1 MAQKDEDKKLES
13 VDPKTAEGFQTPID
27 EKSRKTGQDAME
39 QDVRP
44 GAEPEAPGHKK
55 DSVPG
60 NPNQGTESR

>member
-1 MAQKDEDKKLES
+1 MAQQEEDKKLES
-13 VDPKTAEGFQTPID
+13 VDPKTADGLQTPLD
-27 EKSRKTGQDAME
+27 ELSRKTGQSGR

-60 NPNQGTESR
+60 NPNQGTEAR